1 MSKVEKWV
9 RPCKAY
15 MQRKNVK
22 LICVIHLSGIVTNRV
37 NTSLSRTI
45 HESWTCDL
53 DSIGLGM
60 QIACATIKHS

>member
-1 MSKVEKWV
+1 M
-9 RPCKAY
+9 
-15 MQRKNVK
+15 
-22 LICVIHLSGIVTNRV
+22 